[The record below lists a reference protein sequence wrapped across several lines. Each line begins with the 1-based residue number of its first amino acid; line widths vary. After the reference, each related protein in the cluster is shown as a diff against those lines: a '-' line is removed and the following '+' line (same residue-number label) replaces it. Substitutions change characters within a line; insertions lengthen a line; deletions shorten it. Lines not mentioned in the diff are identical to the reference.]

1 MHACMHTLNIATCI
15 HACMD
20 ACIHTCLQ
28 VAEECRLEISELAAR
43 TAQLEREREPLA
55 QELVDAIQA
64 LTLLHHAVRGAV
76 VPAVG
81 VGMVVRVLRGRGPN
95 GEVLPEADGFKCYVK
110 SVDGGGA
117 ASRSGLA
124 EGDELLSV
132 NGRPCAQLSS
142 EELQGLFRGPQGSQ
156 VLLTGKSCR
165 SAPTGRPRAARE
177 RTEFFSV
184 RLTRQAEGAGAEG
197 GGWDAIKGAA
207 GDTVGLAE
215 DLHAETER
223 LYRALESEK
232 QRVIRLSA
240 MVSGKSGGSG
250 RPPSTTAT
258 HPGAGASNSRAARG
272 GLGSGSAGQRERV
285 LIGGVQVE
293 LDHHHHQGAGTIR
306 PGLESGVALS
316 GSEVRVQDDAGAPQ
330 GGRRDVDAAV
340 LSGDEVGVGMRITE
354 TSPFRVVSLVT
365 GGSAM
370 ASGMIREGDVLLAV
384 DGVKVKHMSF
394 GSLRARLLGKP
405 RTKVTLSLSRQPL
418 GHSGVGGG
426 RPAVSP
432 RTLGLGERMFGSVT
446 PPSVEKAVSVTVM
459 LERGFPFSGD
469 LVLAPPCQ
477 RQSGGVDAGQEA
489 QGQSCPGPQL
499 THASAEAGTVHVAG
513 ITGVASPGNRSSC
526 GSDATSTWEASAT
539 ASDLP
544 VTEFSQRSPT
554 KQAPTLRRRLGVEE
568 ERVAA
573 GSGEGHLILAPSGQ
587 GQGQVSVS
595 GGSITGGVRGGGSH
609 HGKKGSDVG
618 AGLESESE
626 YEDV

>member
-1 MHACMHTLNIATCI
+1 MKAGSNAICLHVVCMLACIYTYNIDTCMHAH
-15 HACMD
+15 
-20 ACIHTCLQ
+20 IHTCLQ
-28 VAEECRLEISELAAR
+28 VAEECRLESSELAAR

-64 LTLLHHAVRGAV
+64 LTRLHHAVRGAV

-95 GEVLPEADGFKCYVK
+95 GEVLPEADGFKCFVK
-110 SVDGGGA
+110 SVDSGGA

-142 EELQGLFRGPQGSQ
+142 EELQGLFRGLQGSQ
-156 VLLTGKSCR
+156 VLLTGKSYR
-165 SAPTGRPRAARE
+165 SAPSGRPRAARE
-177 RTEFFSV
+177 RAEFFSV
-184 RLTRQAEGAGAEG
+184 RLTRQAEGAGAERE
-197 GGWDAIKGAA
+197 GWDAIKGAA
-207 GDTVGLAE
+207 DDSVGLAE
-215 DLHAETER
+215 DLHAEIER
-223 LYRALESEK
+223 LHRALESEK

-250 RPPSTTAT
+250 RPPSATAT
-258 HPGAGASNSRAARG
+258 DPGAGASNGRAARG
-272 GLGSGSAGQRERV
+272 GVGSGSAGQRERV

-293 LDHHHHQGAGTIR
+293 LDHHHHHCHNQHQGSATIR
-306 PGLESGVALS
+306 PGLESGVAFS
-316 GSEVRVQDDAGAPQ
+316 VSNVRFQNDAEAPQ
-330 GGRRDVDAAV
+330 GGRMDEDAAA

-354 TSPFRVVSLVT
+354 TWPFRVVSLVT

-394 GSLRARLLGKP
+394 GSLRARLLGKL

-418 GHSGVGGG
+418 AVGYSGVGVG

-432 RTLGLGERMFGSVT
+432 RKLGLGERMFGSVT

-477 RQSGGVDAGQEA
+477 KQFGGVDAGQEA
-489 QGQSCPGPQL
+489 QGQSCPAPQL
-499 THASAEAGTVHVAG
+499 THTSAGAGSVHVAG

-526 GSDATSTWEASAT
+526 DSDATSTWEASAT
-539 ASDLP
+539 ALDLP

-573 GSGEGHLILAPSGQ
+573 DSGEGHLILAPSGQ
-587 GQGQVSVS
+587 G
-595 GGSITGGVRGGGSH
+595 
-609 HGKKGSDVG
+609 HGKKGSDFG
-618 AGLESESE
+618 PGLESESE